1 MDKVVTELGYAEA
14 IAAAKL
20 IASPVTVVTTY
31 DRQSQKTL
39 AMISTVSYAQLDPLT
54 LSSGVLKKSHTGRA
68 IFESGVFAVSVV
80 AYEQLDKLEKM
91 SLLSSGQDQ
100 DKLSAA
106 GFEKARFADS
116 GLEYIKD
123 CLAAF
128 SLKLVGQVDLENY
141 VAIVGVVTE
150 VVHLEDPQANN
161 LTALIRYNRC
171 YGPIDK
177 GRLKEAIDSY
187 PI

>member
-1 MDKVVTELGYAEA
+1 MTEPRFSEA
-14 IAAAKL
+14 MAAARL
-20 IASPVTVVTTY
+20 ISSPVTIVTTY
-31 DRQSQKTL
+31 DKQSDKTL
-39 AMISTVSYAQLDPLT
+39 AMISTVSYAQLEPLS
-54 LSSGVLKKSHTGRA
+54 LSSGVVKKSRTGRA

-80 AYEQLDKLEKM
+80 SYEQLDRLEKM
-91 SLLSSGQDQ
+91 SLLSAGQDQ

-106 GFEKARFADS
+106 GFEKARFAES
-116 GLEYIKD
+116 GLEYVKD

-128 SLKLVGQVDLENY
+128 SLTLVGKVELENY
-141 VAIVGVVTE
+141 VAIVGKVTE
-150 VVHLEDPQANN
+150 VMHLEDQHADS

-177 GRLKEAIDSY
+177 ARLKEAIDSY

>member
-1 MDKVVTELGYAEA
+1 MTELRYSEA
-14 IAAAKL
+14 MAAAML
-20 IASPVTVVTTY
+20 ISSPVTVVTTF
-31 DRQSQKTL
+31 DKPTEKTL
-39 AMISTVSYAQLDPLT
+39 AMISTVSYAQLEPLA
-54 LSSGVLKKSHTGRA
+54 LSSGVLKKSRTGRA
-68 IFESGVFAVSVV
+68 IIESGVFAVSVV
-80 AYEQLDKLEKM
+80 AHEQLSKLESM
-91 SLLSSGQDQ
+91 SLLSAGQDQ

-106 GFEKARFADS
+106 GFEKAKFAGS

-128 SLKLVGQVDLENY
+128 SLKLVGQVELENY
-141 VAIVGVVTE
+141 IALVGVVTE
-150 VVHLEDPQANN
+150 VMHLEDSQKNN

-177 GRLKEAIDSY
+177 GRLKAAIDSY